1 MLAAAM
7 QSIGKS
13 TLTAVI
19 PTFNAQGNMA
29 ELAGRPGQTF
39 NHPDREVVRVDRPA
53 STAGFATDLRA
64 GVAAFEA
71 SNLGRAGRGYF
82 E

>member
-1 MLAAAM
+1 M

-29 ELAGRPGQTF
+29 ELVGRPGQTF
-39 NHPDREVVRVDRPA
+39 NHPRREAAGVVGLA
-53 STAGFATDLRA
+53 STTGLATDLHA